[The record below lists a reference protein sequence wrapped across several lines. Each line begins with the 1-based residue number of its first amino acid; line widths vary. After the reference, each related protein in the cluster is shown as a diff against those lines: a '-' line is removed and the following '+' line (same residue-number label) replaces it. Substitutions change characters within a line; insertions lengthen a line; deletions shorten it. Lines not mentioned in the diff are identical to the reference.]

1 MFYPRYSLRRWQMG
15 YMNWEQIK
23 KEVQNELEKGLAV
36 IKNGVIVIQK
46 KAEELSDE
54 GKRQYRMMS
63 TKAKIH
69 NSMRDLGARVYIL
82 MSQAR
87 TKNPVLDASV
97 KDITARIK
105 GLEADLAK
113 LESKTG
119 VPPVPAVPKVRAA
132 AHVKS
137 RRKAGVSP
145 RPRTT
150 RRVKSGT
157 K

>member
-1 MFYPRYSLRRWQMG
+1 MG

-87 TKNPVLDASV
+87 TKNPALDVSV
-97 KDITARIK
+97 KDIMARIK
-105 GLEADLAK
+105 GLEAELAK
-113 LESKTG
+113 LEGKAGASSVRAVPNPSMAAAHAKTRRKTG
-119 VPPVPAVPKVRAA
+119 VTSRPK
-132 AHVKS
+132 
-137 RRKAGVSP
+137 
-145 RPRTT
+145 TT
-150 RRVKSGT
+150 RKVNSGT